1 MPTDAQELA
10 GIVATARKATED
22 LEDTDLQRVAFERI
36 LDHLLANGGTRSS
49 GSSHTTLPTLPAE
62 SPPVPRADS
71 VLADEQ
77 QRADAIAR
85 YFKIDPEDVEHIFD
99 ISSEE
104 PVLNVYTSRLNNSRA
119 VATREIALLVS
130 GARTALGQ
138 ETTTSHVRVAAD
150 ACNKLDSGNFMK
162 TLGDIQEISVLGKH
176 GSPNRVVRMRVSGVE
191 KAQTL
196 VQKLVGE

>member
-1 MPTDAQELA
+1 MPADAQELA

-36 LDHLLANGGTRSS
+36 LDHLLTNGGTRSLAS
-49 GSSHTTLPTLPAE
+49 PTTLQALPGE
-62 SPPVPRADS
+62 SPPVETADS

-85 YFKIDPEDVEHIFD
+85 YFKVDPQDVEHIFD
-99 ISSEE
+99 ISNEE
-104 PVLNVYTSRLNNSRA
+104 PVLSVHTSRLHNSRA
-119 VATREIALLVS
+119 VATREIALMVS

-138 ETTTSHVRVAAD
+138 ETTTSHLRAAAD
-150 ACNKLDSGNFMK
+150 DRNKLDSGNFMK
-162 TLGDIQEISVLGKH
+162 TLGDMQEISVLGKH

-191 KAQTL
+191 KAQAL
-196 VQKLVGE
+196 AQKLVGE